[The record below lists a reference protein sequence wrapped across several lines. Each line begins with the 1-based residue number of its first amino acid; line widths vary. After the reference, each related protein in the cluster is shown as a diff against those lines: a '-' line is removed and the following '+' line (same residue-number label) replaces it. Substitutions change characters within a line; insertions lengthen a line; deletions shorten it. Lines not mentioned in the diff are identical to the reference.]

1 MASGKT
7 GGSREKGRRAGASA
21 PPTPAKRLG
30 WPQSLKLRLQQAG
43 IRTAPG
49 KLKEGA

>member
-21 PPTPAKRLG
+21 PPTPCKRLG
-30 WPQSLKLRLQQAG
+30 WPQALKLRLKAAG
-43 IRTAPG
+43 IKTAAT
-49 KLKEGA
+49 KCK